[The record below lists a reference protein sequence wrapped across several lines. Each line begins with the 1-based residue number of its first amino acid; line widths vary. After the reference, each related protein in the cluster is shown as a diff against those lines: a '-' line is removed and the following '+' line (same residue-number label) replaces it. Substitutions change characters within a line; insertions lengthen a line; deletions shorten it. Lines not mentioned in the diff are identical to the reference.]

1 MLDSQRMQL
10 RISEIRSRL
19 NEISGLEGE
28 AFTEEVRQES
38 DKLTQ
43 EFREAET
50 KYRAAV
56 VLETRTHKKVRP

>member
-1 MLDSQRMQL
+1 MLNSQRLQL
-10 RISEIRSRL
+10 KISEIRSRL

-43 EFREAET
+43 EFREVET
-50 KYRAAV
+50 KYRASV
-56 VLETRTHKKVRP
+56 VLEDEETRSTA